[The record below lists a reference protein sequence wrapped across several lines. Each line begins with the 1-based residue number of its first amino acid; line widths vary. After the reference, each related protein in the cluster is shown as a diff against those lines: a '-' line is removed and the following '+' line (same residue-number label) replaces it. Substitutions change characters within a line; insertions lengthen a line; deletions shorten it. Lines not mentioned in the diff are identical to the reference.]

1 MQGSNSRNYI
11 LQQKLDTALEWY
23 KAAIPRLVEGITSE
37 RYKYIDDAVEAAV
50 KGREFELLK
59 MRKESEAIG
68 AGESPEQIQQI
79 VEELQTTRKAEA
91 KEDALNHLKAS
102 LKRVE
107 RKEEMV
113 NRLRS
118 GLE

>member
-1 MQGSNSRNYI
+1 MGTRMVQSSN
-11 LQQKLDTALEWY
+11 LKM
-23 KAAIPRLVEGITSE
+23 PRLVEGITSE

-107 RKEEMV
+107 RKEEMCLTI